1 MIAGWLTA
9 ALLYVL
15 LIVIDS
21 NYKRILLIRTLLTF
35 YIYYRKVWNK
45 IVFKTVTCTLAFK

>member
-9 ALLYVL
+9 VLLYVL

-35 YIYYRKVWNK
+35 YIYYRNVWNK
-45 IVFKTVTCTLAFK
+45 IVFKTVTCTLA

>member
-9 ALLYVL
+9 VLLYVL
-15 LIVIDS
+15 LIVTDS

-45 IVFKTVTCTLAFK
+45 IVSKTVTCTLA

>member
-9 ALLYVL
+9 VLLYVL
-15 LIVIDS
+15 LIVTDS
-21 NYKRILLIRTLLTF
+21 NYKRILLIRTLKLTF

-45 IVFKTVTCTLAFK
+45 IVFKTVTCTLA